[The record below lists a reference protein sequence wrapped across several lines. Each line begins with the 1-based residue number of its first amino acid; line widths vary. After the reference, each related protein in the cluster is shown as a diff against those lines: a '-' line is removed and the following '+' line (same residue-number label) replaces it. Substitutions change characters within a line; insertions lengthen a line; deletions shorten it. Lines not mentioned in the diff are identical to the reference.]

1 MLTSQL
7 NHNTQEVFSFE
18 QRASAALAELAVHL
32 KLDRCSLLVLDQRGE
47 VASTIC
53 QHSAPS
59 ITPLSDCRRLSGLDE
74 IKERLRLEDVFIA
87 VDQQSNPLTRSFFVK
102 GKDVMSSTVDTLL
115 MNQSKQKSTFD
126 FGSLVCL
133 LVRLEGESRAILMM
147 EKMSQEREWSQK
159 EVEIGRVMADRLAM
173 VIKQD
178 EMLNDIHEFARE
190 AQALYRASSLLIDTS
205 DPDRLYEQILDAVAD
220 VFGHKNVSLWF
231 IDESAGE
238 VYLASVRGEVPE
250 GVTLRIPID
259 GPGLLAYSVRT
270 GSIVNVPDI
279 SLDARHIPGTPGT
292 MSELV
297 VPLKIAN
304 QIIALFDIESPELG
318 AFTER
323 DERILIAFAD
333 RAARAVEQSRLYR
346 QTQEAAEIAA
356 QSDKLRA
363 LGQIAAGVA
372 HNFNNILAAVLGH
385 AELLERQVT
394 APALI
399 ERIKVI
405 EQAAAD
411 GAAIVRRIRSFSLEA
426 SEEEFR
432 LVDLNQV
439 VNESLEITRARWQD
453 DARAHGIRYSIGF
466 HDKARIA
473 IAGSASELHEVFV
486 NIIFNALD
494 AMGESGGRLLIETGE
509 AGDRVFAR
517 FTDEG
522 EGMSAEVHQRLFE
535 PFFTT
540 KGAKGTG
547 LGLSTSYAIVQRHSG
562 SIEVESELGRGSSFT
577 IWFPMA
583 KMLKVDEQQVKDYSR
598 VSASILVVD
607 DDKRVREALVAL
619 LEMSGYEVTQAANG
633 QEALAALEAD
643 ASGYQVMVTD
653 LAMPD
658 MDGIT
663 LARSSL
669 MVSPSLKVLLMTGYG
684 NSLPIEAQDRSCIEG
699 IISKPSP
706 MSKILSAIEK
716 AFSHKEELNGKAGGF
731 GK

>member
-1 MLTSQL
+1 
-7 NHNTQEVFSFE
+7 
-18 QRASAALAELAVHL
+18 
-32 KLDRCSLLVLDQRGE
+32 
-47 VASTIC
+47 
-53 QHSAPS
+53 
-59 ITPLSDCRRLSGLDE
+59 
-74 IKERLRLEDVFIA
+74 
-87 VDQQSNPLTRSFFVK
+87 
-102 GKDVMSSTVDTLL
+102 MSSTVDTLL

-147 EKMSQEREWSQK
+147 EKMSQEREWSQE

-178 EMLNDIHEFARE
+178 EMLNDIREFARE

-205 DPDRLYEQILDAVAD
+205 DTDRLYEQILDAVAD
-220 VFGHKNVSLWF
+220 IFGHKNVSIWF

-238 VYLASVRGEVPE
+238 AYLAYMRGEVPV
-250 GVTLRIPID
+250 GIIPRVHIE
-259 GPGLLAYSVRT
+259 GPGLLAYSIRT
-270 GSIVNVPDI
+270 SSIVNVPDV
-279 SLDARHIPGTPGT
+279 SLDPRYIPGATGT
-292 MSELV
+292 RSELV
-297 VPLKIAN
+297 VPLKIAG
-304 QIIALFDIESPELG
+304 QVIALFNIESPESG

-346 QTQEAAEIAA
+346 RAQEAAEIAA

-385 AELLERQVT
+385 AELLKRQINS
-394 APALI
+394 PLLM
-399 ERIKVI
+399 ERIGVI
-405 EQAAAD
+405 EQAALD
-411 GAAIVRRIRSFSLEA
+411 GAAIVRRIRSFSLE
-426 SEEEFR
+426 ENDKDFNPVEINR
-432 LVDLNQV
+432 I
-439 VNESLEITRARWQD
+439 VNESIEITRARWQD
-453 DARAHGIRYSIGF
+453 EARAQGINYTVEF
-466 HDKARIA
+466 HDRARA
-473 IAGSASELHEVFV
+473 VVTCSTSEIHEVFV

-494 AMGESGGRLLIETGE
+494 AMAGSGGRLLIETGE
-509 AGDRVFAR
+509 EGDRVFVR

-522 EGMSAEVHQRLFE
+522 EGMSAEVRQRLFE

-540 KGAKGTG
+540 KGARGTG
-547 LGLSTSYAIVQRHSG
+547 LGLSTSYGIVQRHG
-562 SIEVESELGRGSSFT
+562 GDIEVESEQARGSSFT
-577 IWFPMA
+577 IWLPIA
-583 KMLKVDEQQVKDYSR
+583 NLSKPDEQQSMGHSTVPMR
-598 VSASILVVD
+598 ILLVD
-607 DDKRVREALVAL
+607 DDERVREALAAL
-619 LEMSGYEVTQAANG
+619 LEISGYEVTQAADG
-633 QEALAALEAD
+633 REALDTLEAD
-643 ASGYQVMVTD
+643 ASGYHLMITD

-658 MDGIT
+658 MDGVT

-706 MSKILSAIEK
+706 MSEMLSAIEK
-716 AFSHKEELNGKAGGF
+716 AVSHMKGLNGKAGGF